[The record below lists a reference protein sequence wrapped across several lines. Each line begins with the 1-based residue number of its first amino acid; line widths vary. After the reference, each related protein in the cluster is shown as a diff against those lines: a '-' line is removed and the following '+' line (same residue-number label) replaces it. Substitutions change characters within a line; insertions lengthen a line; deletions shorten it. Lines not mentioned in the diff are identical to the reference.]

1 MRPILTLLIVSLPLV
16 ATGQSVH
23 FYKSVHADGTVSYSD
38 TRPRSADS
46 GTSVTTVNVPRT
58 DDAIVNQGKQRKEEM
73 RAIATD
79 LEKQRAEQSQAR
91 RKREKEVAQARRE
104 IADAERNLATTRQS
118 KHNAT
123 EERIALAE
131 RRLELARQKL
141 RELQRAGP

>member
-1 MRPILTLLIVSLPLV
+1 MRLITTLLVLSLPF
-16 ATGQSVH
+16 ASAAQSTH

-46 GTSVTTVNVPRT
+46 GTSVTTMNVPRT
-58 DDAIVNQGKQRKEEM
+58 DDAIVNQGMQRKEEM

-91 RKREKEVAQARRE
+91 RKHEKEVAQARRE
-104 IADAERNLATTRQS
+104 IADAERNLTTTRQS

-131 RRLELARQKL
+131 QRLELARQKL